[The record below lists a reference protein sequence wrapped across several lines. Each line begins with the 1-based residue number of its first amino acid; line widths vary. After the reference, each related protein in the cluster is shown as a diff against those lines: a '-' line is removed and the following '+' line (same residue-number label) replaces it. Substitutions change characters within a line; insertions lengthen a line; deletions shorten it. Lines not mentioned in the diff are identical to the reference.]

1 MSQVAIAN
9 LLETFERFG
18 INLGLTRITQLLAN
32 LGHPERQVPILHVA
46 GTNGK
51 GSVCAYLSSIL
62 AAAGYRVGRFTS
74 PIWWTG
80 QNGFV

>member
-32 LGHPERQVPILHVA
+32 LGHPERQVPILHE
-46 GTNGK
+46 
-51 GSVCAYLSSIL
+51 I
-62 AAAGYRVGRFTS
+62 GRAH
-74 PIWWTG
+74 
-80 QNGFV
+80 V